1 MVDPAIHHAVLLWD
15 LDNVTP
21 GNRLMLAF
29 TRTLGAA
36 AGPRCPMFAAGHQ
49 GVCQA
54 VRDDLTAA
62 GVAVLTGARRRDG
75 ADRALLHLAHTLA
88 QHRGTRHFLVAS
100 NDHAFAHL
108 PKAAAVTVLTLH
120 PGLVSARLR
129 ARAQAVITLV
139 RPRGNDHAP
148 PGRLLALGER
158 P

>member
-29 TRTLGAA
+29 TRTLAA
-36 AGPRCPMFAAGHQ
+36 VAGPGCPVFAAGHK
-49 GVCQA
+49 GVCRA
-54 VRDDLTAA
+54 VRDDLTTA
-62 GVAVLTGARRRDG
+62 GVTVLTGARHRDG

-88 QHRGTRHFLVAS
+88 HHRGTRHFLVAS

-108 PKAAAVTVLTLH
+108 PKAADVTVVTLH
-120 PGLVSARLR
+120 PDLVSARLR
-129 ARAQAVITLV
+129 ARAQAVIPLL
-139 RPRGNDHAP
+139 RPGEDDHAP